1 MWRERTGEERVMGGG
16 RDREKGRE
24 GGGTVECM
32 PMCVQVTTH
41 QQDDN
46 QGN

>member
-24 GGGTVECM
+24 EGAQLSV
-32 PMCVQVTTH
+32 
-41 QQDDN
+41 
-46 QGN
+46 